1 MNKKKLYWICQ
12 LGGWAFFITLQ
23 IVFFGL
29 ANNFQAKYI
38 INFVCWYVFV
48 VLLTHGFRYVIIR
61 TDLLKMS
68 LVKQIPAVILGSI
81 VLAILYHFLQYLVAS
96 ATIHKFAEIRL
107 EESVKNIIDVTYIF
121 FFWSLIYFSFHYI
134 ENYKKAEITN
144 LRYKVAMNEI
154 ELNKLKSQLN
164 PHFMFNAMNSIRAL
178 IDENPSKA
186 KEAVT
191 MLSNILRNTLLMEK
205 NKLINFEEEMRVVKD
220 YLDLEHIR
228 FEERLQFDFDI
239 SPETSSYKVPTLMVQ
254 TLVEN
259 GIKHGISKLAD
270 GGKILLKALVENDR
284 LFIQIKN
291 SGRFDETKLP
301 ETGFG
306 LKSTKQRLELLFGEK
321 STFRIYNNGDYV
333 ITEVTVPRVM
343 A

>member
-1 MNKKKLYWICQ
+1 MTRKQLYWICQ
-12 LGGWAFFITLQ
+12 LGGWAIFITLQ
-23 IVFFGL
+23 IVFFGI
-29 ANNFQAKYI
+29 ANNFDSDAI
-38 INFVCWYVFV
+38 INFFFWYVFA
-48 VLLTHGFRYVIIR
+48 VLLTHGFRFAIIKAG
-61 TDLLKMS
+61 LINVS

-81 VLAILYHFLQYLVAS
+81 VLAILYVFLQYLIAS
-96 ATIHKFAEIRL
+96 ITIGHFADIRL
-107 EESVKNIIDVTYIF
+107 ADSVKNVIDFTYVF

-134 ENYKKAEITN
+134 ENYKKAEIAN

-178 IDENPSKA
+178 IDEDPGKA

-191 MLSNILRNTLLMEK
+191 MLSNILRNTLQMEK
-205 NKLINFEEEMRVVKD
+205 NKLINFDEEIKVVKD

-228 FEERLQFDFDI
+228 FEERLQYEFDI
-239 SPETSSYKVPTLMVQ
+239 PDAAREYKVPTLMVQ

-259 GIKHGISKLAD
+259 GIKHGISRLAN
-270 GGKILLKALVENDR
+270 GGKIMLKALVQDGN

-291 SGRFDETKLP
+291 PGRFDETKVP

-306 LKSTKQRLELLFGEK
+306 ISSTQQRLQLLFGDK
-321 STFRIYNNGDYV
+321 SSFKIYNNGNLV
-333 ITEVTVPRVM
+333 VTEVVVPKV
-343 A
+343 

>member
-1 MNKKKLYWICQ
+1 MNKKQLYWICQ

-29 ANNFQAKYI
+29 ANNFNKLAI
-38 INFVCWYVFV
+38 LNFFFWYVFAV
-48 VLLTHGFRYVIIR
+48 SLTHSFRFVIIR
-61 TDLLKMS
+61 TGLLKLS
-68 LVKQIPAVILGSI
+68 LVKQIPAVILSSV
-81 VLAILYHFLQYLVAS
+81 VLAIMYHLLQYQVAS
-96 ATIHKFAEIRL
+96 ISINHFAEMNFTD
-107 EESVKNIIDVTYIF
+107 SVKNVIDVTYIF

-134 ENYKKAEITN
+134 ENYKKAEISN
-144 LRYKVAMNEI
+144 LRYKVSMNEI

-178 IDENPSKA
+178 IDEDPRKA

-205 NKLINFEEEMRVVKD
+205 NKLINFDEELKVVKD

-228 FEERLQFDFDI
+228 FEERLQFDFDVA
-239 SPETSSYKVPTLMVQ
+239 PETGSYKVPTLMVQ

-259 GIKHGISKLAD
+259 GIKHGISKLA
-270 GGKILLKALVENDR
+270 GGGRIGLKALVENGK
-284 LFIQIKN
+284 LFIQIIN
-291 SGRFDETKLP
+291 SGKFDENKLP

-306 LKSTKQRLELLFGEK
+306 LKSTKQRLELLFGDK
-321 STFRIYNNGDYV
+321 SSFRIYNNGEFV
-333 ITEVTVPRVM
+333 ITEVVVPKV
-343 A
+343 